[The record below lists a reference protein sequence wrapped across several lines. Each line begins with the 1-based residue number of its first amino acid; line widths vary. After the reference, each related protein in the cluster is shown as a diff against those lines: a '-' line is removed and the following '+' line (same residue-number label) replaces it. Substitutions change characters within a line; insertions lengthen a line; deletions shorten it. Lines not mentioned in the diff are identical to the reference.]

1 MTIWPQYEVFANA
14 RGRIQC
20 MDSVGYV
27 DARNDVTDVLVC
39 GSHGAPCATQ
49 LAVWARPR
57 GLFCHDAGIGKE
69 DGGVAGLRLL
79 QEYLIP
85 GAMVDGASA
94 QISDGRD
101 MYENGVLSRVN
112 GAAERMGLHPRMPTK
127 DAAMHLLKE
136 SPVPDPP
143 VKRQLLLASGPQGC
157 VFGLDTVKY
166 ADRRIEGGVLCM
178 GSHAARAMADYVDD
192 LGFRLAGVITNDAGI
207 GKNGAGIAGLSAL
220 DAIDTPAAAVSCK
233 SARVGSARS
242 TYSAGIVS
250 ACNATAEAA
259 GVCVGMAATEAAAR
273 MLACAGGVRALDAT
287 VEPRPDWRAVLA
299 QVTPEAVDNA
309 ARTAAQI
316 MAREGALPRKMKEL
330 IALAAAAR
338 DQRSDDVRAHAIEAM
353 YHGASDREVV
363 ESLTLAARGDDEV
376 VLAAGIEAVADQLTL
391 TPV

>member
-1 MTIWPQYEVFANA
+1 MTVWPQHEVFANA
-14 RGRIQC
+14 RGRILC

-27 DARNDVTDVLVC
+27 DARNDVTDVLIC

-94 QISDGRD
+94 PISDGRD

-112 GAAERMGLHPRMPTK
+112 QAAERMGLRPGMPTK
-127 DAAMHLLKE
+127 DAAMRLLE
-136 SPVPDPP
+136 RSQVPDPP
-143 VKRQLLLASGPQGC
+143 VKRQLLLASGPQGS
-157 VFGLDTVKY
+157 VFGLDTIKY

-207 GKNGAGIAGLSAL
+207 GKNGEGIAGLGSL
-220 DAIDTPAAAVSCK
+220 DAVDTPAAAVSCG

-242 TYSAGIVS
+242 TYFEGIVS
-250 ACNATAEAA
+250 ACNATAEAT
-259 GVCVGMAATEAAAR
+259 GIGVGMTAADAAAR
-273 MLACAGGVRALDAT
+273 MLERLGGVGAGDAT
-287 VEPRPDWRAVLA
+287 VEPKRDWRAVLA
-299 QVTPEAVDNA
+299 QVVPEAVDDTANPA
-309 ARTAAQI
+309 ARI

-330 IALAAAAR
+330 IALAAAASAHCR
-338 DQRSDDVRAHAIEAM
+338 DDARAHAIEAM

-363 ESLTLAARGDDEV
+363 EALALAAVGGDEA

-391 TPV
+391 TSV

>member
-1 MTIWPQYEVFANA
+1 MIGWPQYEVFSNA

-27 DARNDVTDVLVC
+27 DARNDVTDVLIC

-49 LAVWARPR
+49 LAVWTRPR

-69 DGGVAGLRLL
+69 DGGVAGLHLL

-112 GAAERMGLHPRMPTK
+112 GAAERMGLYPRMRTK
-127 DAAMHLLKE
+127 DAAMRLLKE
-136 SPVPDPP
+136 NPVPYAP
-143 VKRQLLLASGPQGC
+143 VKRQLLLASGPHGC

-192 LGFRLAGVITNDAGI
+192 LGFQLAGVITNDAGI
-207 GKNGAGIAGLSAL
+207 GRDSAGIAGLSAL
-220 DAIDTPAAAVSCK
+220 DAVGMPSAAVSCK

-242 TYSAGIVS
+242 TYFDGIVS

-259 GVCVGMAATEAAAR
+259 GICVGMAATEAAAR
-273 MLACAGGVRALDAT
+273 MLARAYGGRARDAT
-287 VEPRPDWRAVLA
+287 VEPRHNWRAVLA
-299 QVTPEAVDNA
+299 QVTPEAVDNRA
-309 ARTAAQI
+309 STAAQI

-338 DQRSDDVRAHAIEAM
+338 DHRLDEVRAHAIEAM

-363 ESLTLAARGDDEV
+363 ESLTLAALGGDEA
-376 VLAAGIEAVADQLTL
+376 VLATGIEAVADQLTL
-391 TPV
+391 TPI